1 MSRHS
6 DNNLSFDFEY
16 RCALC
21 QAIESWTDNAE
32 ANNPAAFK
40 YRGANLKYA
49 VECHLYYLFVNS
61 EFLYSFF
68 TQCMHEKLPETIV
81 FSTKLERDLALF
93 LCKKNL
99 PPSRLKVHSLA
110 SLHRLRSWTE
120 HWASYLLRQLHPS
133 HELDTKES
141 NIFIH
146 VIHEKFVRY
155 LQPITDCLP
164 VPFNYLVY
172 PSRKSLKPF
181 LSQQGIPF
189 IDYAGLGDL
198 STIHNP
204 GKVLANFLPIIR
216 YYDRLYA
223 SLSQLRPKC
232 MLLVEGNSPQD
243 EIINQVC
250 LQLSIP
256 VVCLQQGWS
265 PIIHNGFRNMSYS
278 KMLVWGKGFAE
289 LLQPYNPKQK
299 FIVTGSHVIS
309 SELQVSQLSQAVDRK
324 AISFFLQG
332 PGDRL
337 VTKKGWEELIELIE
351 WVASEF
357 KEVPI
362 LVREHPNAPLPRQKC
377 IEILKYSNVRLVPPS
392 DYSLVEVF
400 SISRLSIAIF
410 STTILESIAAG
421 VLPMVFNVTSMPAL
435 YPDIH
440 AAGAGIEVK
449 SLEEAKKTIHR
460 LLTEADVYQQFEPN
474 IKQFQAKYFYQGK
487 NKERIIEEITSL
499 I

>member
-1 MSRHS
+1 MSRHLDS
-6 DNNLSFDFEY
+6 NLSSDFEY

-32 ANNPAAFK
+32 VNNPAAFK

-49 VECHLYYLFVNS
+49 VERSLYFSFSKS

-68 TQCMHEKLPETIV
+68 TQWMHEKLPETIA
-81 FSTKLERDLALF
+81 FSTKLERDLALY
-93 LCKKNL
+93 LYKKKL
-99 PPSRLKVHSLA
+99 PPSRLRVHSLA
-110 SLHRLRSWTE
+110 SLHHLRSWTE
-120 HWASYLLRQLHPS
+120 HWARYLLRQLHPS
-133 HELDTKES
+133 PELDTKES
-141 NIFIH
+141 KILIH

-189 IDYAGLGDL
+189 IDSNGLGEF
-198 STIHNP
+198 STIYNP

-223 SLSQLRPKC
+223 SLSQLQPKC
-232 MLLVEGNSPQD
+232 MLLVEGNSPPD

-265 PIIHNGFRNMSYS
+265 PIIHNGFRNMSYT
-278 KMLVWGKGFAE
+278 KMLVWGEGFAE
-289 LLQPYNPKQK
+289 LLQTYNPKQK

-309 SELQVSQLSQAVDRK
+309 SELQVRQLSQAVDRK
-324 AISFFLQG
+324 AISFFLQS
-332 PGDRL
+332 PNDRL
-337 VTKKGWEELIELIE
+337 VTKNGWGKLIELIE
-351 WVASEF
+351 WSASEF
-357 KEVPI
+357 KEIPI
-362 LVREHPNAPLPRQKC
+362 LVREHPIYPLPRKEC
-377 IEILKYSNVRLVPPS
+377 MEILKFSNVRLVPPS

-400 SISRLSIAIF
+400 SISCLSIAIY

-421 VLPMVFNVTSMPAL
+421 VLPMIFNLTSMPAL

-449 SLEEAKKTIHR
+449 SLEAAKKTIRR
-460 LLTEADVYQQFEPN
+460 LLTEADVYQQFEPKM
-474 IKQFQAKYFYQGK
+474 KQFQAKYFYQGK

>member
-6 DNNLSFDFEY
+6 DSNRSFGFEY
-16 RCALC
+16 SCALC

-49 VECHLYYLFVNS
+49 VERSLYFSFANS
-61 EFLYSFF
+61 EILYSFF
-68 TQCMHEKLPETIV
+68 TQWMDEKLPETIE
-81 FSTKLERDLALF
+81 FSNKLEQDLALY

-99 PPSRLKVHSLA
+99 SPSRLRVHSLA
-110 SLHRLRSWTE
+110 SLRYLRSWTG
-120 HWASYLLRQLHPS
+120 HWARYLLRQLQPPPK
-133 HELDTKES
+133 LDAKES
-141 NIFIH
+141 KILIH
-146 VIHEKFVRY
+146 VIHEKLVRY

-172 PSRKSLKPF
+172 SQRKRLKPF

-189 IDYAGLGDL
+189 IDSTGLGDL

-204 GKVLANFLPIIR
+204 GKVLANFLYIIR
-216 YYDRLYA
+216 YYDYIYG
-223 SLSQLRPKC
+223 SLSQLQPKC
-232 MLLVEGNSPQD
+232 MLLVEGNSSPD

-265 PIIHNGFRNMSYS
+265 PIIHNGFRNMSYT
-278 KMLVWGKGFAE
+278 KMLVWGEGFAE

-309 SELQVSQLSQAVDRK
+309 SELPVNQLGQAVDRH
-324 AISFFLQG
+324 AISFFLQS
-332 PGDRL
+332 PFDRL
-337 VTKKGWEELIELIE
+337 VTKKGWEELIKLIK
-351 WVASEF
+351 WTASEF

-362 LVREHPNAPLPRQKC
+362 LVREHPAYPLPKRQC
-377 IEILKYSNVRLVPPS
+377 IEILEFSNVRLVPPS

-400 SISRLSIAIF
+400 SISRLSVSIF

-421 VLPMVFNVTSMPAL
+421 VLPMIFNVTSMPAL

-449 SLEEAKKTIHR
+449 SLEAAKKTIHR
-460 LLTEADVYQQFEPN
+460 LLTEANFYQQFEPK

-487 NKERIIEEITSL
+487 NKERIIKEITSL